1 MKHILPIEEAAMLR
15 DSTKKQMMKLE
26 KQSGKSGSSKK
37 AKFEKNIANMM
48 NISSAIKGDVD
59 TYDPANESL
68 LRDSTKRQMVELN
81 RTIKK
86 EGGDIQDKIRKDEI
100 KKEDKM
106 PNAFYMDNPF
116 DSDRSSIETQE
127 HFMKNGAHYKTT
139 AMKSKEKYKKE
150 IEKMNKNNKTNEDL
164 EISYDMKNESADEDK
179 YLTSKQKKLP
189 EGLKKGIINKMKK
202 AGKTLDSKKNDKECE
217 DKKNKE
223 SKEDKKEVK
232 KSGSDEEKYLTP
244 KQRKLPEGL
253 KKGIIAKNKK
263 KKINESFESE
273 FEEGDYITSVYID
286 GEDNDG
292 KLYKIEKGD
301 TITIKLYINKA
312 RIYVVEYNDEEYYLS
327 KEDVDNLG
335 LESIDDNS
343 VINKNKR
350 NVSVQPMDDLKANF
364 RSWEEQ
370 ENIENSEDEAEEL
383 TRILQNRHPDYD
395 DDELRKMA
403 YEWCGVN
410 INEEYNYNNVNE
422 AKKSKK
428 ELDTCC
434 KQKLHNLKHFY
445 EFIPTDGKSIRKSFT
460 TDDTWIKG
468 NEDDFNR
475 PMFVNLP
482 DKTIREPY
490 DILRAGKW
498 IDVFGTQ
505 GMIIGIKHDM
515 VWIDVM
521 NDKTNKHEIVKYNLP
536 DVLAEM
542 DIKTDKEDKPKKN
555 KKK

>member
-1 MKHILPIEEAAMLR
+1 MKHILPLEEAAMLR
-15 DSTKKQMMKLE
+15 NSTKKQMMRLQ
-26 KQSGKSGSSKK
+26 KQSGKSGLSKK
-37 AKFEKNIANMM
+37 NKAEKDIANMTD
-48 NISSAIKGDVD
+48 ISSAIKGSVD

-68 LRDSTKRQMVELN
+68 LRDSSKRQMVELN

-86 EGGDIQDKIRKDEI
+86 AGGDIQDRVRRDEV

-106 PNAFYMDNPF
+106 PNTFYMDNPF
-116 DSDRSSIETQE
+116 DSNRSSIETQE

-139 AMKSKEKYKKE
+139 AMKSKEQHKKE

-164 EISYDMKNESADEDK
+164 ELSYDMKNESADEDK
-179 YLTSKQKKLP
+179 YLTPKQKKLP
-189 EGLKKGIINKMKK
+189 EGLKKGIINRMKK
-202 AGKTLDSKKNDKECE
+202 AGKTLDSKKDDKESEDKKDKECK
-217 DKKNKE
+217 D
-223 SKEDKKEVK
+223 DKKEVK

-263 KKINESFESE
+263 RKVNESFEPE
-273 FEEGDYITSVYID
+273 FEEGNYTTSVYVD

-301 TITIKLYINKA
+301 VITIKLYINKA
-312 RIYVVEYNDEEYYLS
+312 KIYVIEHNNEEYYLS

-335 LESIDDNS
+335 LESVDESPLLNEEPFEDDN
-343 VINKNKR
+343 I
-350 NVSVQPMDDLKANF
+350 
-364 RSWEEQ
+364 
-370 ENIENSEDEAEEL
+370 IDES
-383 TRILQNRHPDYD
+383 I
-395 DDELRKMA
+395 
-403 YEWCGVN
+403 
-410 INEEYNYNNVNE
+410 NE

-445 EFIPTDGKSIRKSFT
+445 EFIPTDSKSIRKSFT
-460 TDDTWIKG
+460 TDDSWIKG

-490 DILRAGKW
+490 DILRSGKW

-515 VWIDVM
+515 VWIDVV

-536 DVLAEM
+536 DVLAELN
-542 DIKTDKEDKPKKN
+542 IKSEKEDKF
-555 KKK
+555 KKKK